1 MYGPR
6 QNLLRNV
13 ARTFSFNNCFRQSNS
28 KMCKNVT
35 DNRRHNYSD
44 ISMSSFEL
52 LALFI
57 YECGKLYM
65 HHCLLKIEENDDF

>member
-13 ARTFSFNNCFRQSNS
+13 VRTYSFKNCFRQSYS
-28 KMCKNVT
+28 KMCKNVR
-35 DNRRHNYSD
+35 DSGRHLYSD
-44 ISMSSFEL
+44 VSMTSLEP